1 MSSLPSKIRL
11 LKYFAAGAGLAVLAL
26 VVYTQGI
33 DTSSDSRQAYV
44 QQETPVQQEAPAET
58 RASTE
63 TNSHASQ
70 GASEWTVG
78 DLRPNGLRIKPS
90 GRSDASAVLDPSQFV
105 RPKVR
110 RAYEIATEIPEVLNK
125 LYCWC
130 GCENRGVHRS
140 NLGCFEDRMAVNC
153 DVCRGTAEI
162 ASRMTGDGVTDAGK
176 IQAAV
181 DLEWGPEWAQQEQ
194 KNRQK

>member
-1 MSSLPSKIRL
+1 MSTFPSTKRHL
-11 LKYFAAGAGLAVLAL
+11 TYFAVGAGLAALAL
-26 VVYTQGI
+26 FVYMQVRDAPQDTQQAQI
-33 DTSSDSRQAYV
+33 QEEVSPESNAPTLEEASD
-44 QQETPVQQEAPAET
+44 
-58 RASTE
+58 
-63 TNSHASQ
+63 
-70 GASEWTVG
+70 WTVG

-90 GRSDASAVLDPSQFV
+90 GRSDASAVLPPDQFEEDD
-105 RPKVR
+105 VR
-110 RAYEIATEIPEVLNK
+110 RAYQIATDIPEVLNK

-162 ASRMTGDGVTDAGK
+162 AARMTEDGVTDPGK

-181 DLEWGPEWAQQEQ
+181 DKEWGPDWAHEEQ
-194 KNRQK
+194 KNRDGS

>member
-1 MSSLPSKIRL
+1 M
-11 LKYFAAGAGLAVLAL
+11 AVLAL
-26 VVYTQGI
+26 VVYTQVI
-33 DTSSDSRQAYV
+33 DTSDESQQVYA
-44 QQETPVQQEAPAET
+44 QQETSAEAQSQTAEE
-58 RASTE
+58 AF
-63 TNSHASQ
+63 
-70 GASEWTVG
+70 GWTVG

-176 IQAAV
+176 IQATV